1 MYTAAQ
7 LVMMAQ
13 IQVQNVQIPCMHDFS
28 LMQMQKAI
36 RNRLHR
42 QKQMSNYLIQLTELT
57 GNTYKK

>member
-28 LMQMQKAI
+28 LMQIAI